1 MKMKSIIKGMND
13 KTIKIPQFGFD
24 NELTG
29 LIVQLERVREKFD
42 HGTTSAPIFFELKNI
57 FQLATSMTSARIEGN
72 HTTVVDFVDAVN
84 DEADKG
90 IEVPDAVREI
100 TNIQDGVA
108 FIEAHVQSAPLDKE
122 FICQVHRIVVEGLVR
137 EGDERPGAFRTR
149 PVTINKSSH
158 IPPAPTDV
166 DDRMRELVV
175 FINEKHGAQFD
186 LLKDAIAHHRF
197 TWIYPFTNGNG
208 RVARLLTYAMM
219 AKQGFIDASG
229 IRALNP
235 TAVFGSN
242 REEYYDHL
250 SRADSLKD
258 EDVIAW
264 SLYMLGGVKA
274 DLDKVANLLDV
285 TYVRNQI
292 LYPAL
297 KDALDRKRITPQE
310 YDMLRIA
317 IRKEVVQAGD
327 FDPVVR
333 GSYPTRSRAI
343 ARLKE
348 TRLIDAMPDNPRKYR
363 IRLSNNAI
371 TTPIMN
377 RLVENG
383 LLPPMLRD

>member
-1 MKMKSIIKGMND
+1 MSD
-13 KTIKIPQFGFD
+13 KIIKIPSFGFD

-29 LIVQLERVREKFD
+29 LIVELERVREKFD
-42 HGTTSAPIFFELKNI
+42 HGTTSAAIFFELKNI

-72 HTTVVDFVDAVN
+72 HTTVVDFVDAIN

-90 IEVPDAVREI
+90 VEIPDAVREI
-100 TNIQDGVA
+100 TNIQNGVT
-108 FIEAHVQSAPLDKE
+108 FIEERVKSMPIDKE
-122 FICQVHRIVVEGLVR
+122 FICQIHRIVVEGLIR
-137 EGDERPGAFRTR
+137 EGDERQGAFRTK
-149 PVTINKSSH
+149 PVTINKSPH
-158 IPPAPTDV
+158 RPPAPSDV
-166 DDRMRELVV
+166 DDHMKELVA
-175 FINEKHGAQFD
+175 FINQQHGAQFD
-186 LLKDAIAHHRF
+186 LLKDSIVHHKF
-197 TWIYPFTNGNG
+197 TWIHPFTNGNG

-264 SLYMLGGVKA
+264 ALYMLGGVKA
-274 DLDKVANLLDV
+274 DLDKVASLLDV
-285 TYVRNQI
+285 TYVRDQI
-292 LYPAL
+292 LYPSL

-310 YDMLRIA
+310 HDMLRVT

-327 FDPVVR
+327 FDAVVK
-333 GSYPTRSRAI
+333 GSQPTRSRAV

-348 TRLIDAMPDNPRKYR
+348 TRLISAMPNNPRKYR
-363 IRLSNNAI
+363 IRLSNNAL

-377 RLVENG
+377 RLVESG

>member
-1 MKMKSIIKGMND
+1 MINKSIE
-13 KTIKIPQFGFD
+13 IPRFGFD

-29 LIVQLERVREKFD
+29 LIVELERVREKFD

-72 HTTVVDFVDAVN
+72 HTTVVDFVEAVN
-84 DEADKG
+84 EEADKG
-90 IEVPDAVREI
+90 VEVPDAVREI
-100 TNIQDGVA
+100 TNIQHGVA
-108 FIEAHVQSAPLDKE
+108 FIEANVQSMPLDKE
-122 FICQVHRIVVEGLVR
+122 FICHIHRIVVEGLVR

-149 PVTINKSSH
+149 PVTINKSPH
-158 IPPAPTDV
+158 LPPPPADV
-166 DDRMRELVV
+166 DDYMQELVG
-175 FINEKHGAQFD
+175 FINQKHGSQFD
-186 LLKDAIAHHRF
+186 LLKDAIVHHRF
-197 TWIYPFTNGNG
+197 TWIHPFTNGNG

-250 SRADSLKD
+250 SQADSLKD
-258 EDVIAW
+258 DDIIAW
-264 SLYMLGGVKA
+264 ALYMLGGVKA

-285 TYVRNQI
+285 TYVREHI
-292 LYPAL
+292 LFPAL

-310 YDMLRIA
+310 HDMLRVA
-317 IRKEVVQAGD
+317 IRREVVQAGD
-327 FDPVVR
+327 FDSVVR
-333 GSYPTRSRAI
+333 GSQPTRSRAV
-343 ARLKE
+343 AKLKE
-348 TRLIDAMPDNPRKYR
+348 MRLISAMPDNPRKYR
-363 IRLSNNAI
+363 IRLSNNAL

>member
-1 MKMKSIIKGMND
+1 MDDKIIA
-13 KTIKIPQFGFD
+13 IPKFGFE

-29 LIVQLERVREKFD
+29 LIVELERVREKFD

-84 DEADKG
+84 EEADNG
-90 IEVPDAVREI
+90 VEVPDAVREI
-100 TNIQDGVA
+100 TNIQNGVA
-108 FIEAHVQSAPLDKE
+108 FIEANIHSVPIDKE
-122 FICQVHRIVVEGLVR
+122 FICQIHRIVVEGLIR
-137 EGDERPGAFRTR
+137 EGDERQGAFRTK
-149 PVTINKSSH
+149 PVTINKSPH
-158 IPPAPTDV
+158 RPPAPTDV
-166 DDRMRELVV
+166 EDYMKELVR
-175 FINEKHGAQFD
+175 FINEQHGAQFD
-186 LLKDAIAHHRF
+186 LLKDAIVHHKF
-197 TWIYPFTNGNG
+197 TWIHPFTNGNG

-250 SRADSLKD
+250 SRADSLENND
-258 EDVIAW
+258 IIAW
-264 SLYMLGGVKA
+264 ALYMLGGVKA

-285 TYVRNQI
+285 NYVRDQI

-310 YDMLRIA
+310 HDMLRVA
-317 IRKEVVQAGD
+317 IKKEVIQASD
-327 FDPVVR
+327 FDPVVK
-333 GSYPTRSRAI
+333 GSQPTRSRAI
-343 ARLKE
+343 AKLKE
-348 TRLIDAMPDNPRKYR
+348 MRLIDSMPENPRKYR

>member
-1 MKMKSIIKGMND
+1 MDDKIIA
-13 KTIKIPQFGFD
+13 IPKFGFE
-24 NELTG
+24 NKLTG
-29 LIVQLERVREKFD
+29 LIVELERVREKFD

-84 DEADKG
+84 EEADNG
-90 IEVPDAVREI
+90 VEVPDAVREI
-100 TNIQDGVA
+100 TNIQNGVA
-108 FIEAHVQSAPLDKE
+108 FIEANIHSVPIDKE
-122 FICQVHRIVVEGLVR
+122 FICQIHRIVVEGLIR
-137 EGDERPGAFRTR
+137 EGDERQGAFRTK
-149 PVTINKSSH
+149 PVTINKSPH
-158 IPPAPTDV
+158 RPPAPTDV
-166 DDRMRELVV
+166 EDYMKELVR
-175 FINEKHGAQFD
+175 FINEQHGAQFD
-186 LLKDAIAHHRF
+186 LLKDAIVHHKF
-197 TWIYPFTNGNG
+197 TWIHPFTNGNG

-250 SRADSLKD
+250 SRADSLESD
-258 EDVIAW
+258 DIIAW
-264 SLYMLGGVKA
+264 ALYMLGGVKA

-285 TYVRNQI
+285 NYVRDQI

-310 YDMLRIA
+310 HDMLRVA
-317 IRKEVVQAGD
+317 IKKEVVQASD
-327 FDPVVR
+327 FDSVVK
-333 GSYPTRSRAI
+333 GSQPTRSRAI
-343 ARLKE
+343 AKLKE
-348 TRLIDAMPDNPRKYR
+348 MRLIDSMPDNPRKYR

>member
-1 MKMKSIIKGMND
+1 MND
-13 KTIKIPQFGFD
+13 KIIKIPSFGFD

-29 LIVQLERVREKFD
+29 LIVELERVREKFD
-42 HGTTSAPIFFELKNI
+42 HGTTSAAIFFELKNI

-72 HTTVVDFVDAVN
+72 HTTVVDIVDAIN
-84 DEADKG
+84 DKADRG
-90 IEVPDAVREI
+90 VEVPDAVREI
-100 TNIQDGVA
+100 TNIQNGIA
-108 FIEAHVQSAPLDKE
+108 FIEQHIRSMPIGKE
-122 FICQVHRIVVEGLVR
+122 FICQIHRIVVEGLAR

-149 PVTINKSSH
+149 PVTISGSPH
-158 IPPAPTDV
+158 RPPAASDV
-166 DDRMRELVV
+166 NEYMQELVA
-175 FINEKHGAQFD
+175 FINQQHGAQFD
-186 LLKDAIAHHRF
+186 LLKDSIVHHKF
-197 TWIYPFTNGNG
+197 TWIHPFTNGNG

-242 REEYYDHL
+242 REEYYDYL
-250 SRADSLKD
+250 ARADSLND

-264 SLYMLGGVKA
+264 ALYMLGGVKA

-285 TYVRNQI
+285 TYVRDQI
-292 LYPAL
+292 LYPSL
-297 KDALDRKRITPQE
+297 KEALDRKRITPQE
-310 YDMLRIA
+310 HDMLRVA

-327 FDPVVR
+327 FDTVVR
-333 GSYPTRSRAI
+333 GSQPTRSRAV

-348 TRLIDAMPDNPRKYR
+348 MRLISAMPSAPRKYR
-363 IRLSNNAI
+363 IRLSNNAL
-371 TTPIMN
+371 TTSIMN